1 MEMKFKS
8 NYFSFYM
15 SKYLFLE
22 VFISFIVGTSIFS
35 IILLMM
41 QGIRL
46 SEFMVVHQVSLWNCA
61 KLFFSMFVSF
71 FPITLPIGFLFSVL
85 IGLSRANAESE
96 IIALQSSGISLK
108 QIYFPIFIF
117 SVFMSFFCTYIALF
131 TVPKGNRS
139 FELLISKLGSEHIIS
154 QLRPGVFEN
163 FFGMTLLAEN
173 VLPIQSELKKIFIYD
188 ERDEFSPLA
197 ITAQEG
203 ILKSNVEGGFL
214 TLRLTNGQIQIDS
227 KIEKIELQRINFQ
240 VYDINLK
247 LPESGGG
254 WRDYS
259 LPSLDYYQLKEK
271 LELTKHDPPQHR
283 NLQIEY
289 HRRFTLSFAC
299 IILSF
304 LGFSI
309 SLLAHKGIRGA
320 ALVICIVVTVLYWL
334 AYISVNAFSASGWIT
349 PWIGLWIPNIFFL
362 FVAYLFYRFR
372 RYY

>member
-1 MEMKFKS
+1 MM
-8 NYFSFYM
+8 
-15 SKYLFLE
+15 KYLTLE
-22 VFISFIVGTSIFS
+22 VFISFFVGTAIFS
-35 IILLMM
+35 TILLML

-46 SEFMVVHQVSLWNCA
+46 SEFMVVHQVSIWNCI

-71 FPITLPIGFLFSVL
+71 FPVTLPIGFLFSVL
-85 IGLSRANAESE
+85 IGMSRVNAESE
-96 IIALQSSGISLK
+96 MIALQSAGISLK
-108 QIYFPIFIF
+108 QVYFPLFIF
-117 SVFMSFFCTYIALF
+117 SVFMTVLCTYIALF
-131 TVPKGNRS
+131 TVPKGNRA
-139 FELLISKLGSEHIIS
+139 FELLISKLGSERIIS

-203 ILKSNVEGGFL
+203 ILKSNVDEGFL

-227 KIEKIELQRINFQ
+227 KVVKSELQKINFE

-259 LPSLDYYQLKEK
+259 LPSLDYFQLKEK
-271 LELTKHDPPQHR
+271 LELAKHDLPQYR
-283 NLQIEY
+283 SLQVEY
-289 HRRFTLSFAC
+289 HRRFSLSFAC

-304 LGFSI
+304 LGFSV

-320 ALVICIVVTVLYWL
+320 ALVICIIVTVLYWL
-334 AYISVNAFSASGWIT
+334 AYISVNAFSASGLLI
-349 PWIGLWIPNIFFL
+349 PWIGLWIPNVFFL
-362 FVAYLFYRFR
+362 FVAFLFYRFR
-372 RYY
+372 RYS